1 MSSTN
6 KTNYYK
12 LSQYIGTDKP
22 TYLGDYNSDMSK
34 IDAGIHEV
42 QETATTA
49 NQTAGSA
56 EAKVTALS
64 PSVEALQNDMTSVKA
79 SVQSL
84 TVDNAQTKKDV
95 GTLKDEVSSVKTTA
109 NGAQSE
115 VTNLNADIE
124 RTLKDTVTLVSGLS
138 GTVNAVYNAK
148 MNLISINGHLNVSSP
163 ATVGTNISI
172 GKLPSSIPAPSA
184 NKMFYFVA
192 GLTKESTSNY
202 SRVPGDITIDTNG
215 NIIVSNPLGGS
226 VYDININLM
235 NFYM

>member
-6 KTNYYK
+6 KTNYYE

-64 PSVEALQNDMTSVKA
+64 PSVEALKNDMTGVKA
-79 SVQSL
+79 SVQNL
-84 TVDNAQTKKDV
+84 TVDDTQNKKDL
-95 GTLKDEVSSVKTTA
+95 GALKEEVSSVKTTA
-109 NGAQSE
+109 NSAQSE
-115 VTNLNADIE
+115 ATNLNADIK
-124 RTLKDTVTLVSGLS
+124 RTLKDTVMPVNGLS
-138 GTVNAVYNAK
+138 GTVNVVYNAK
-148 MNLISINGHLNVSSP
+148 MNLININGHLNVTSP
-163 ATVGTNISI
+163 STVGITINI
-172 GKLPSSIPAPSA
+172 GKLPSNIPTPVS
-184 NKMFYFVA
+184 NKKFYFVA
-192 GLTKESTSNY
+192 VLTKESTNNY

-215 NIIVSNPLGGS
+215 NIIVSNPLSGP

>member
-42 QETATTA
+42 QKTATTA

-56 EAKVTALS
+56 EAKVSALS

-79 SVQSL
+79 SVQIL

-95 GTLKDEVSSVKTTA
+95 GTLKDAVSSVKTTA
-109 NGAQSE
+109 NGAQSD
-115 VTNLNADIE
+115 VTNLNANIE
-124 RTLKDTVTLVSGLS
+124 RTLKDTVTPVTGLR

-148 MNLISINGHLNVSSP
+148 MNLISINGHLTVSSP
-163 ATVGTNISI
+163 STVGTNISI

-184 NKMFYFVA
+184 NKSFYFVA

-202 SRVPGDITIDTNG
+202 SRVPADITIDTNG

>member
-64 PSVEALQNDMTSVKA
+64 PSVEALQNDMTGVKA

-84 TVDNAQTKKDV
+84 TVDNAQNKKDL
-95 GTLKDEVSSVKTTA
+95 GTLKEEVSSVKTTA

-124 RTLKDTVTLVSGLS
+124 RTLKDTVTPVSGLR
-138 GTVNAVYNAK
+138 GTVNAGYNAK
-148 MNLISINGHLNVSSP
+148 MNLISINGHLTVSSP
-163 ATVGTNISI
+163 TTVGTNISI
-172 GKLPSSIPAPSA
+172 GKLPSNIPAPGS
-184 NKMFYFVA
+184 NKTFYFVT
-192 GLTKESTSNY
+192 GLTKESTNNY

>member
-6 KTNYYK
+6 KTNYYN
-12 LSQYIGTDKP
+12 LSQYIENDKP
-22 TYLGDYNSDMSK
+22 TYLSDYNSDMSK
-34 IDAGIHEV
+34 IDAGIHGV

-49 NQTAGSA
+49 NQKAGSA
-56 EAKVTALS
+56 EAKVSALS
-64 PSVEALQNDMTSVKA
+64 PSVEALQNNMTGVKA

-84 TVDNAQTKKDV
+84 TVDNAQNKKDL
-95 GTLKDEVSSVKTTA
+95 GTLKEEVSSVKTTA

-124 RTLKDTVTLVSGLS
+124 KTLKDTVTPVSGLR
-138 GTVNAVYNAK
+138 GTVTAVYNAK

-163 ATVGTNISI
+163 TTVGTNISI
-172 GKLPSSIPAPSA
+172 GKLPPSIPAPSS
-184 NKMFYFVA
+184 NKTFYFVA
-192 GLTKESTSNY
+192 SLTKETTNNY
-202 SRVPGDITIDTNG
+202 SRVPADITIDTNG

-226 VYDININLM
+226 AYDININLM

>member
-64 PSVEALQNDMTSVKA
+64 PSVEALQNDMRGVKA

-84 TVDNAQTKKDV
+84 TFDNAQTKKDV
-95 GTLKDEVSSVKTTA
+95 GVLKQEVSSVKTTA
-109 NGAQSE
+109 NGAQSD
-115 VTNLNADIE
+115 VTNLNAAILNTSKN
-124 RTLKDTVTLVSGLS
+124 RVTPLTGLS
-138 GTVNAVYNAK
+138 GTVNVIYNAK
-148 MNLISINGHLNVSSP
+148 MNLISINGHLQVASP
-163 ATVGTNISI
+163 AQVGTNIAI
-172 GKLPSSIPAPSA
+172 GKLPANIPMPSE
-184 NKMFYFVA
+184 NRYYYFVA
-192 GLTKESTSNY
+192 GLTKDLADNY
-202 SRVPGDITIDTNG
+202 RRVPADITIDTNG
-215 NIIVSNPLGGS
+215 NIIISNPLGGS
-226 VYDININLM
+226 VHDININLM

>member
-56 EAKVTALS
+56 EAKVSALS
-64 PSVEALQNDMTSVKA
+64 PNVEALQNDMTGVKA
-79 SVQSL
+79 SVNSL
-84 TVDNAQTKKDV
+84 TADNAQTKKDIGV
-95 GTLKDEVSSVKTTA
+95 LKQDVSSVRATA
-109 NGAQSE
+109 NTAESS

-124 RTLKDTVTLVSGLS
+124 RTVKEKVIPVSGLI
-138 GTVNAVYNAK
+138 GNVKAIYNAK
-148 MNLISINGHLNVSSP
+148 MNLISINGHLQVSSP
-163 ATVGTNISI
+163 STVGTNIVI
-172 GKLPSSIPAPSA
+172 GKLPSSIPRPSE
-184 NKMFYFVA
+184 NKLFYFVA
-192 GLTKESTSNY
+192 GVTKDINDNY
-202 SRVPGDITIDTNG
+202 KRLPADITIDTNG
-215 NIIVSNPLGGS
+215 NIIVGNPLGGS
-226 VYDININLM
+226 VHDININLI